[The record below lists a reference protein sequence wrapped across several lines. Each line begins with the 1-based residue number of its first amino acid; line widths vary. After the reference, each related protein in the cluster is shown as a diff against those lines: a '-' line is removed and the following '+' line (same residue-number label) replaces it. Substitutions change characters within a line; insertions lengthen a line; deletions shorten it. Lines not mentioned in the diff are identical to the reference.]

1 MGMWTGRSKSG
12 ASSHSRPRDCMRRVL
27 CDNAT
32 GKPGRPQSASTRKP
46 GDQPCTRAEA
56 LENYNGRGVPW
67 GLWPGQMSRPLHESP
82 PLLRSKGDDMKRII
96 TAAGLSLAASPA
108 LAHHP
113 LGGLP
118 METFTHGLMSGA
130 GHPVL
135 GFDHL
140 FFVVAMG
147 IAALFTGRKLMTPAA
162 YIGAMLAG
170 CGLMYAGIAMP
181 IAETVI
187 VLSLI
192 VLGGIVLSG
201 KALNTTA
208 PAWLSDRSGR
218 DPIPDCHRRRLGRPK
233 AGGHRRHSHQRPP
246 RRGHGCR
253 CRDLPCAGN
262 RRRAAC
268 DCPRWHLSAKQKN
281 VI

>member
-1 MGMWTGRSKSG
+1 MKS
-12 ASSHSRPRDCMRRVL
+12 
-27 CDNAT
+27 
-32 GKPGRPQSASTRKP
+32 
-46 GDQPCTRAEA
+46 
-56 LENYNGRGVPW
+56 
-67 GLWPGQMSRPLHESP
+67 PLYDDP
-82 PLLRSKGDDMKRII
+82 KGTKMKRFI

-118 METFTHGLMSGA
+118 METFVHGLASGV

-170 CGLMYAGIAMP
+170 CGLMYAGVAMP

-201 KALNTTA
+201 KALSTTA
-208 PAWLSDRSGR
+208 AILVFATFGLFHGSAFGGSIAGQEGGVGGAVLLGYLIGLGVIQYVIAIGAGWIVQKLGASDATA
-218 DPIPDCHRRRLGRPK
+218 INARLGGAMV
-233 AGGHRRHSHQRPP
+233 AGVGVFLALEIVEGP
-246 RRGHGCR
+246 
-253 CRDLPCAGN
+253 LVTAL
-262 RRRAAC
+262 A
-268 DCPRWHLSAKQKN
+268 SA
-281 VI
+281 